1 MALSQSELAEIRKQ
15 LDKRY
20 QSLQREIRDEIAESG
35 NPEWLDSIERHFPG
49 SSDRSGDALADLNV
63 AIIDRHV
70 QELRD
75 IEAAKARIEAG
86 QFGSCIDC
94 GERIGTE
101 RLHAYPVAKRCFV
114 CQHRNERASLR
125 EATPA
130 P

>member
-1 MALSQSELAEIRKQ
+1 MALSQSELAEFREQ

-20 QSLQREIRDEIAESG
+20 QSLRLEVRDEIAESG
-35 NPEWLDSIERHFPG
+35 NPELLESIERHFAG
-49 SSDRSGDALADLNV
+49 SSDRSGDVLADLNV

-94 GERIGTE
+94 GVRIGIE
-101 RLHAYPVAKRCFV
+101 RLRAYPVAKRCFV
-114 CQHRNERASLR
+114 CQHRNERTSFHQ
-125 EATPA
+125 ATPTL
-130 P
+130 